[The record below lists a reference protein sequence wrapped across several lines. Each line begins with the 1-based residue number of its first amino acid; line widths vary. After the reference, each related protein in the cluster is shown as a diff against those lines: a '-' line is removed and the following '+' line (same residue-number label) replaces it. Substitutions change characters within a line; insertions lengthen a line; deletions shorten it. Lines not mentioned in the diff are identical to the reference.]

1 MCIARRL
8 GVLKGSLSFGEHSL
22 TVLHHLCTMPSHQP
36 TLNASLPLRRLVQ
49 AHGEG
54 PWSTIARAFEGRT
67 GKQCRERWA
76 NHLRPNIRRG
86 AWREEEELRF
96 VDCHRTVGNR
106 WADIA
111 KRIPG
116 RTENAVKNHWNATL
130 RRKPCSAPGGRDTLL
145 KRYMVEQGFCP
156 GPPALPPDSGRSKRS
171 RRHVRQGAPPGLAD
185 AGPGAARPRR
195 PLDPG
200 ALPSPE
206 PVVSTT
212 HPPLPMRG
220 SGLVT
225 RSMAWR
231 EEQAGGHPGPVSPC
245 RRKPPPQP
253 PFCTPA
259 GAGGGAA
266 PMLDGVQRPTPS
278 TPDLELDGILEWLG
292 SSRATTPSVRSVVRA
307 RGVGYLDSERQ
318 SFWHLPPCLVR
329 RGPHLIQTKLKPVL
343 AHLLSVHR
351 AAQPGR
357 ALGRCRRM
365 ALTTPSL
372 RPPSPSCCR
381 RASCPLR
388 KEAGWAPDRSVHPAG
403 RPGPNA
409 DHCERTG

>member
-1 MCIARRL
+1 MTDQRIAARPKGTWGPSDDSRL
-8 GVLKGSLSFGEHSL
+8 
-22 TVLHHLCTMPSHQP
+22 MQ
-36 TLNASLPLRRLVQ
+36 LVQ

-54 PWSTIARAFEGRT
+54 SWSTIARAFEGRT

-130 RRKPCSAPGGRDTLL
+130 RRKPCNAPGGRDTLL
-145 KRYMVEQGFCP
+145 KRYMVEQGLCP
-156 GPPALPPDSGRSKRS
+156 GPPALPPDSGRSKKS

-185 AGPGAARPRR
+185 AGPGAARLCR

-206 PVVSTT
+206 PMVSTT
-212 HPPLPMRG
+212 HPPLPTRG
-220 SGLVT
+220 SGLIT

-231 EEQAGGHPGPVSPC
+231 EGQAGVHPGPVSPC

-292 SSRATTPSVRSVVRA
+292 SSRATTPSVRSVGCTTGQSIGSLPQDGA
-307 RGVGYLDSERQ
+307 EDSFLTPTV
-318 SFWHLPPCLVR
+318 SLLLPA
-329 RGPHLIQTKLKPVL
+329 G
-343 AHLLSVHR
+343 LLSPTER
-351 AAQPGR
+351 GRLGPGP
-357 ALGRCRRM
+357 L
-365 ALTTPSL
+365 S
-372 RPPSPSCCR
+372 PPSRPS
-381 RASCPLR
+381 RA
-388 KEAGWAPDRSVHPAG
+388 
-403 RPGPNA
+403 
-409 DHCERTG
+409 